1 MKSQKIHLRFHN
13 NFQVP
18 KYETNKQTDL
28 KSQKTILQL
37 SEQFGRAHLRKR
49 DQPYLNGQEM
59 HGNFQNNF
67 KGPKCGNMNKLLKEL
82 REDGEK
88 MSK

>member
-1 MKSQKIHLRFHN
+1 MKSQKIHLRLHDD
-13 NFQVP
+13 FQVP

-28 KSQKTILQL
+28 KSQKTIRQL
-37 SEQFGRAHLRKR
+37 SEQFGRAQLRKR
-49 DQPYLNGQEM
+49 DQRYLNGQEM
-59 HGNFQNNF
+59 DVNFQHNF

-82 REDGEK
+82 REDNEK

>member
-1 MKSQKIHLRFHN
+1 MKSQKIHLRLHDD
-13 NFQVP
+13 FQVP

-28 KSQKTILQL
+28 KNQKTILQL
-37 SEQFGRAHLRKR
+37 SEQFGRALLRKR

-67 KGPKCGNMNKLLKEL
+67 KEPKCGNMNKLLKEL
-82 REDGEK
+82 REDDEK

>member
-1 MKSQKIHLRFHN
+1 
-13 NFQVP
+13 
-18 KYETNKQTDL
+18 
-28 KSQKTILQL
+28 
-37 SEQFGRAHLRKR
+37 
-49 DQPYLNGQEM
+49 M

-82 REDGEK
+82 REDNEK